1 MIPRPG
7 RLAWLVGASLAG
19 CLDPTAAPDG
29 SPGSGGA
36 EISPASVFLPVAG
49 RVTIT
54 AQPDGPF
61 TLRVGD
67 TKVVRAE
74 GSTLVGVAPGATR
87 VEALLP
93 AGKRSITVTVERAT
107 SPLGARIIDE
117 GLSDTSLLGVWCAD
131 LLTIFA
137 VGSGGV
143 ILVSHDAGSTWQ
155 RMNSGVQADLTAVWG
170 LSATDVYAVGA
181 RGAVIHYDGIAWR
194 RIQVPS
200 VDALL
205 GIWGLDADHIYAVGT
220 NTAIRFDGLAWRLM
234 PGAGNA
240 ELWSVWGTHPDTLFA
255 AGQNGVILKWDGASW
270 RAMSSPTQ
278 LLLLGLW
285 GLSATEVYAAGIR
298 GLLLRYDG
306 AAWRPVKIPSQADFF
321 AIAGTGGNNIML
333 AGNNGAVVNFNG
345 TAWTLAPQAASYEN
359 FRDISFDP
367 AGTARVVGWAG
378 TVVERGR
385 NGWRSLLGAPVLL
398 ASSLGSDGAVWTVG
412 SGGVVLRWKGA
423 TVDRVPVPVRRDL
436 YGVTTTADGLLIIV
450 GDSGTAVSQSHGAWS
465 LESPPTTVLIRSV
478 WADRSDPDAVFAVGD
493 KGTILQRRGGIWRP
507 HQSPTTVFLRH
518 VFGLSPRDVFAVGD
532 SGVVLH
538 YEGGGWTRMV
548 TPTTERLR
556 GIWGTGPTDLIAV
569 GANGTVIRFDGR
581 RWYRVALE
589 TDKELRAVIGT
600 GPTDIY
606 IVGQDGVMFRFDGAG
621 LTALPVVTA
630 PAYLLGLAEGPG
642 GSLIAVGTNRTLLQL
657 SR

>member
-1 MIPRPG
+1 MTLHPG
-7 RLAWLVGASLAG
+7 RLSLLLAASLAG
-19 CLDPTAAPDG
+19 CLDPTDGTDG
-29 SPGSGGA
+29 SPGSGA
-36 EISPASVFLPVAG
+36 ADVTPTAVFLPVAG
-49 RVTIT
+49 RVTI
-54 AQPDGPF
+54 AALPESPF
-61 TLRVGD
+61 TLRTGD
-67 TKVVRAE
+67 ARVVRVE
-74 GSTLVGVAPGATR
+74 GDTLVGVAPGSTR

-93 AGKRSITVTVERAT
+93 AGKRSIAVTVERGT
-107 SPLGARIIDE
+107 SPLGARVIDE

-155 RMNSGVQADLTAVWG
+155 RMDSAVQADLTAVWG

-181 RGAVIHYDGIAWR
+181 RGALIHYDGQAWR
-194 RIQVPS
+194 RVQVPS
-200 VDALL
+200 VDPLL
-205 GIWGLDADHIYAVGT
+205 GIWGLDATHIYAVGT
-220 NTAIRFDGLAWRLM
+220 STALRFDGSTWRLM
-234 PGAGNA
+234 PGTGNA

-285 GLSATEVYAAGIR
+285 GLSASEVYAAGIR
-298 GLLLRYDG
+298 GTLLRYDG
-306 AAWRPVKIPSQADFF
+306 TAWRPVKIPSQADFF
-321 AIAGTGGNNIML
+321 AIAGTGRNNIML
-333 AGNNGAVVNFNG
+333 AGNSGAVVSFNG
-345 TAWTLAPQAASYEN
+345 TAWTQAPQTASYEN
-359 FRDISFDP
+359 FRDIAFDP

-378 TVVERGR
+378 TVVERGP

-398 ASSLGSDGAVWTVG
+398 AATLGDDGAVWTVG
-412 SGGVVLRWKGA
+412 SGSAVFRWKGA
-423 TVDRVPVPVRRDL
+423 AVDRVPVPVRRDL
-436 YGVTTTADGLLIIV
+436 YGVTTTADGSLVAV
-450 GDSGTAVSQSHGAWS
+450 GDSGTVVSRSHGAWS
-465 LESPPTTVLIRSV
+465 LEFPPTTVLIRSV

-493 KGTILQRRGGIWRP
+493 KGTILQRRGGLWKP

-538 YEGGGWTRMV
+538 FEGGDWTRMA

-556 GIWGTGPTDLIAV
+556 GIWGTGLTDLIAV

-581 RWYRVALE
+581 RWYRLAVE
-589 TDKELRAVIGT
+589 TEKELRAVIGT

-606 IVGQDGVMFRFDGAG
+606 IAGQDGAMFRFDGASVV
-621 LTALPVVTA
+621 ALPIVTA
-630 PAYLLGLAEGPG
+630 PAYLLGLAQGPG
-642 GSLIAVGTNRTLLQL
+642 GSLIAVGTNRTQIQL